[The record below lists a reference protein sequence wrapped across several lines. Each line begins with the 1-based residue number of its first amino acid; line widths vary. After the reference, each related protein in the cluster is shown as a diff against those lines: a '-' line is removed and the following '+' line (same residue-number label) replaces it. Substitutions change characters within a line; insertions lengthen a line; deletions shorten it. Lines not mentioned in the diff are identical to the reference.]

1 MRGMLEDNFQKTK
14 SDMRNNMKDTNQHL
28 DLERKEK
35 ERAEKDAR
43 LQYEKEE
50 AHYLHERGAKQ
61 GFYMDVQWW
70 NRPSY
75 S

>member
-1 MRGMLEDNFQKTK
+1 MRGMLEDNFQQTK
-14 SDMRNNMKDTNQHL
+14 SDMRNNMKNTNQHL
-28 DLERKEK
+28 DLERKDK
-35 ERAEKDAR
+35 DRAEKDAR

-50 AHYLHERGAKQ
+50 AQYLYERGAKQ

-70 NRPSY
+70 NKPSY

>member
-1 MRGMLEDNFQKTK
+1 
-14 SDMRNNMKDTNQHL
+14 MRNNMKDTNQHL

-61 GFYMDVQWW
+61 GFYMDVQ
-70 NRPSY
+70 
-75 S
+75 